1 MAAFREDEAGIN
13 RGENERP
20 GHKSKKEGEGT
31 NEEGESKAREGSD

>member
-1 MAAFREDEAGIN
+1 MAPFRKDKVRVS
-13 RGENERP
+13 RGENERS